1 MTTSGTTNWTPD
13 LGECFEEAFERAGL
27 ELRSGY
33 DLKTARRSLN
43 FLLTEFANKGL
54 NLFTVNSG
62 TITLVPGQKTY
73 TYADGL
79 PANAVDYIEHVCRT
93 TSGGIPTDIS
103 LNRISVSTYANI
115 PTKDQTGR
123 PYQIYVNRAVNSPE
137 ITLWPVPD
145 SSTTYTLAYWY
156 LKRIDDATNPVSQ
169 TLEIPFRFYNAIV
182 AGLAYH
188 IALKRP
194 EVQDRISM
202 LKDLYDEAVQLACDE
217 DRDRSSVRFTPFVGY
232 NF

>member
-1 MTTSGTTNWTPD
+1 MTTSGTTTWNPD
-13 LGECFEEAFERAGL
+13 IAELCEEAYERAGL

-43 FLLTEFANKGL
+43 FLLTEWANKGL
-54 NLFTVNSG
+54 NLWTVRSG

-73 TYADGL
+73 TSADGL
-79 PANAVDYIEHVCRT
+79 PADAVDYIEHVCRT
-93 TSGGIPTDIS
+93 NNSGQNTDIS

-115 PTKDQTGR
+115 PTKDSTGR
-123 PYQIYVNRAVNSPE
+123 PYQIYVNRAVDGPT

-156 LKRIDDATNPVSQ
+156 LRREDDATNPVSQ
-169 TLEIPFRFYNAIV
+169 TIQVPFRFYNALV
-182 AGLAYH
+182 AGLAYQ
-188 IALKRP
+188 IALKKP

-202 LKDLYDEAVQLACDE
+202 LKDLYDEAFQLAADE
-217 DRDRSSVRFTPFVGY
+217 DRDRASVRFTPFTDYG
-232 NF
+232 F